1 MTASFPAPV
10 PKARP
15 PGWKIPRPFAAKSLM
30 SVALSHECCP
40 SGSALRLPSS
50 PHTPCTSPASP
61 TPLRSGSQLCGPPIC
76 QASAIQQ
83 PRPLPWPR
91 GVRDLSVTHVSS
103 FRLFSPP
110 TPVSPMPWIKF
121 SLLRYLMWCGFYV
134 LAGPQLRPHN
144 RQLLHSCDDVGASR
158 DMGALPADSPTT
170 QTSEGG
176 LTRAPWLENGV
187 PSSVPHPLVSTVLW
201 EESPTPAACV

>member
-15 PGWKIPRPFAAKSLM
+15 PGWKIPRPFAAKRS
-30 SVALSHECCP
+30 ALSHECCP

-121 SLLRYLMWCGFYV
+121 SLLRYLVWCGFYV